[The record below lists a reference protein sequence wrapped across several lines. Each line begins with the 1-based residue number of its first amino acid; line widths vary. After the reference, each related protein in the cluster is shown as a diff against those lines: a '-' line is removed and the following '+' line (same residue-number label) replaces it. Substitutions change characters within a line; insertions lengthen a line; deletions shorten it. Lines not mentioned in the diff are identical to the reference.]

1 MVPDSHPNGP
11 SPSRMADVLDRL
23 AAALEQQARS
33 LEDLRIDVGTL
44 IGSVRQIEKRLGD
57 LEAKRT
63 PTAKPAKKRGK

>member
-1 MVPDSHPNGP
+1 
-11 SPSRMADVLDRL
+11 MADVLDRL

-63 PTAKPAKKRGK
+63 PTPAKAPAKKRGK